1 MINILNLFTQ
11 MLHYSLDNVLI
22 KVLLEKDSLITM
34 VYSLFV
40 RQSNVLLNR
49 LLLVNGGYKGI
60 KSINNSLS
68 STISAIFM
76 CLIT

>member
-1 MINILNLFTQ
+1 
-11 MLHYSLDNVLI
+11 MLHYLLDNVLI
-22 KVLLEKDSLITM
+22 KVLLEKKSLITM

-49 LLLVNGGYKGI
+49 LLLVNDGYKGI

>member
-1 MINILNLFTQ
+1 MINILNLFTR

-49 LLLVNGGYKGI
+49 LLLVNDGYKGI

>member
-1 MINILNLFTQ
+1 MINILNLFTR

-60 KSINNSLS
+60 KSINNSFS
-68 STISAIFM
+68 STISTIFM